1 MGTDSTPDSQDPSIH
16 SPEQDQDVLSRAD
29 MRIETKGVKCTT
41 DGSTVRVADLT
52 GQGMRLAVSPSG
64 VPAVGE
70 TKTYTFTDKETDHT
84 LSIEG
89 IVRWVRK
96 GSVLTRKSE
105 VGIEFIDLPPSYRDA
120 LTLLAV
126 QGELHLSNDMD
137 SSEDQPEEHHSTQQL
152 HINLYDIL
160 GVSSYASDDA
170 VNLALRKLVKQW
182 HPDRNDD
189 PEAPARFEEL
199 HKAYSVLRD
208 PTLRER
214 YDQRFGP
221 DQAAA

>member
-1 MGTDSTPDSQDPSIH
+1 
-16 SPEQDQDVLSRAD
+16 
-29 MRIETKGVKCTT
+29 MRIETKGVKCTA

-52 GQGMRLAVSPSG
+52 GQGMRLALSPSKLPEIG
-64 VPAVGE
+64 A
-70 TKTYTFTDKETDHT
+70 TQTYTFTDKGTDHS

-96 GSVLTRKSE
+96 GSVLTRKAE

-126 QGELHLSNDMD
+126 QGELHLSNDPD
-137 SSEDQPEEHHSTQQL
+137 SGDDQPSEHHSAQEL

-160 GVSSYASDDA
+160 GVSPYASDETI
-170 VNLALRKLVKQW
+170 NLAFRKLVKQW

-189 PEAPARFEEL
+189 PEAPTRFEEL
-199 HKAYSVLRD
+199 HKAYSILRD